1 MEAADRQQELTPV
14 WTMLARSDISPAM
27 VKVMS
32 LESNRLASS
41 ESLALGKVE
50 HAEGVHVQL
59 DERRRRAGEL
69 RRQLRR
75 AG

>member
-1 MEAADRQQELTPV
+1 MASRNSRCVDQ
-14 WTMLARSDISPAM
+14 LARSGISPAM

-41 ESLALGKVE
+41 ELALGKVE

-59 DERRRRAGEL
+59 DGRRRGWGTAPSASRAG
-69 RRQLRR
+69 
-75 AG
+75 